1 MYILDCSCLIMPVLS
16 LVKKFI
22 NLVKILV
29 PIALIIWGI
38 IDMAKAMMA
47 FREDEMK
54 KAQSSLINKLFAAV
68 CVFLVPTVLNIV
80 LDIVATGT
88 KGEVDT
94 GNWATCWT
102 NAEELAGSCSD
113 GGSTNIGS
121 YCYLCGTTSSSQYMW
136 TNNPGSNCSKQ
147 DSITSENACLSKNNC
162 TTLTDGNCYTLATTS
177 CLGASSNSSSSA
189 GAFYDEYGDKYCF
202 LGSTYL
208 TYRYFDGSTDD
219 SLEPDYEW
227 FLEWKQSNPA
237 SCPNDYSL
245 LEKTI
250 EGTDQYHDGRNLPSY
265 HYYRICAAL
274 KTYKCSNGQTPYEYM
289 GKYWCKVD

>member
-1 MYILDCSCLIMPVLS
+1 MGGYFMYILDCSCLIMPVLS

-38 IDMAKAMMA
+38 IDMARAMMA
-47 FREDEMK
+47 SSEDNMK
-54 KAQSSLINKLFAAV
+54 KAQSSLINKIFAAV

-80 LDIVATGT
+80 LDIVAIGT
-88 KGEVDT
+88 NNEVDT

-113 GGSTNIGS
+113 NGTNIAS
-121 YCYLCGTTSSSQYMW
+121 YCYLCGTTSSSEYMW
-136 TNNPGSNCSKQ
+136 TNNPSSNCSRQ

-162 TTLTDGNCYTLATTS
+162 TTLTDGNCYTLATIT
-177 CLGASSNSSSSA
+177 CPGASSNSSSSA

-202 LGSTYL
+202 LGSTYD
-208 TYRYFDGSTDD
+208 TYVYVEG
-219 SLEPDYEW
+219 EKAW
-227 FLEWKQSNPA
+227 FSEWKEVNSI

-250 EGTDQYHDGRNLPSY
+250 KSTSPIGGTIYQYI
-265 HYYRICAAL
+265 RICAAL